1 MSLLSRRTFTKGLLA
16 SALVP
21 GHTAIAQPN
30 DAGSIAII
38 DTPHNAAKVAAKLA
52 AQNVKVVVRFFAR
65 KTQPG
70 LREKIMASDGN
81 MTDGVREPTILI
93 RNGLSIVS
101 LYQYRN
107 NDPAKFLKGLEDTG
121 SAKAEVAA
129 DAKAA
134 LEQAK
139 LVGQP
144 EGSAIYFGVDFN
156 VSGRPADAVLEYFRF
171 IGQTVGNHYA
181 IGVYGNGFVNR
192 MLRDEKLVSYN
203 WISASRSHEQT
214 VDFYN
219 GGQWHLFQNQV
230 DRRWFGRVSTAR
242 QDGRNATANV
252 TIAIRGSSTTTAW
265 TTSAWT
271 GRPKIVSNMAGKCAN
286 GLDVDTNLQN
296 PKVSSIGA
304 WGAEEVDG
312 SRNQKIFDQRRF
324 AIRTTSVVQES
335 GGGSGQSCKSD
346 NRVPRN
352 ANVRILDQAGGW
364 SSVDV
369 DEDGNSDGRIKASD
383 LTPSLAAMPPWNPTS

>member
-1 MSLLSRRTFTKGLLA
+1 MSILSRRTFTKGLLA

-21 GHTAIAQPN
+21 GHSAIGQSN
-30 DAGSIAII
+30 DSGSIAII
-38 DTPHNAAKVAAKLA
+38 DTPHNAAKVASQLA

-65 KTQPG
+65 MPQPG
-70 LREKIMASDGN
+70 LREKIMASEGN
-81 MTDGVREPTILI
+81 MINGVREPTVLI

-107 NDPAKFLKGLEDTG
+107 NLPEKFLRGLEDTG

-134 LEQAK
+134 LDQAM

-156 VSGRPADAVLEYFRF
+156 VNRAAVDPVLEYFRA
-171 IGQTVGNHYA
+171 IGQAVGSRYA

-192 MLRDEKLVSYN
+192 ILRAEKLVSYN
-203 WISASRSHEQT
+203 WISASRSHEET

-230 DRRWFGRVSTAR
+230 DRRWFG
-242 QDGRNATANV
+242 
-252 TIAIRGSSTTTAW
+252 
-265 TTSAWT
+265 
-271 GRPKIVSNMAGKCAN
+271 PPGKCSI

-296 PKVSSIGA
+296 PRVAGIGA
-304 WGAEEVDG
+304 WGAGEVDR
-312 SRNQKIFDQRRF
+312 SRNQKIIDQRRF
-324 AIRTTSVVQES
+324 AIRPTLVES
-335 GGGSGQSCKSD
+335 GGGGNRQGCKFD
-346 NRVPRN
+346 IRVPRN
-352 ANVRILDQAGGW
+352 ANVRILAQSGAW

-369 DEDGNSDGRIKASD
+369 DEDGIADGQVRTSD
-383 LTPSLAAMPPWNPTS
+383 LTSNLATMPPWGQS

>member
-1 MSLLSRRTFTKGLLA
+1 MSVVSRRTFTKGLLA

-21 GHTAIAQPN
+21 IYPAVGQPG

-38 DTPHNAAKVAAKLA
+38 DTPYNAARVAAKLYD
-52 AQNVKVVVRFFAR
+52 QNVKVVVRFFAR
-65 KTQPG
+65 KAQRG

-81 MTDGVREPTILI
+81 MINGVREPMLLI

-107 NDPAKFLKGLEDTG
+107 NLPAKFLNGLDDTG

-129 DAKAA
+129 DVKAA
-134 LEQAK
+134 LEQGR

-156 VSGRPADAVLEYFRF
+156 LTPGRDVVDAVVEYFRVVN
-171 IGQTVGNHYA
+171 QTVGSRYA

-192 MLRDEKLVSYN
+192 ILREEKLVSYN
-203 WISASRSHEQT
+203 WLSTSRAHEET

-219 GGQWHLFQNQV
+219 SGRWHLFQNQV
-230 DRRWFGRVSTAR
+230 DRRWFGAR
-242 QDGRNATANV
+242 
-252 TIAIRGSSTTTAW
+252 
-265 TTSAWT
+265 
-271 GRPKIVSNMAGKCAN
+271 GKCRD

-296 PKVSSIGA
+296 PGVSDIGA
-304 WGAEEVDG
+304 WGAGEADK
-312 SRNQKIFDQRRF
+312 SRHQKIFDQRRF
-324 AIRTTSVVQES
+324 AVRETPVFRES
-335 GGGSGQSCKSD
+335 GGGGGLINRRHCRRG

-352 ANVRILDQAGGW
+352 ANVRILAQSGGW
-364 SSVDV
+364 CSVDIN
-369 DEDGNSDGRIKASD
+369 EDGNPDGYVRTSD
-383 LTPSLAAMPPWNPTS
+383 LTSDLATMPPWKRS

>member
-1 MSLLSRRTFTKGLLA
+1 M
-16 SALVP
+16 
-21 GHTAIAQPN
+21 
-30 DAGSIAII
+30 
-38 DTPHNAAKVAAKLA
+38 
-52 AQNVKVVVRFFAR
+52 KVVIRYFAR

-81 MTDGVREPTILI
+81 MIDGVREPTVLI

-107 NDPAKFLKGLEDTG
+107 NLPEKFLKGLEDTG

-134 LEQAK
+134 LDQAR

-156 VSGRPADAVLEYFRF
+156 LSKYVSGKVVQARKGDPAPVRDNVNAVLEYFRV
-171 IGQTVGNHYA
+171 INQTVGSSYA
-181 IGVYGNGFVNR
+181 IGVYGNGLVNR
-192 MLRDEKLVSYN
+192 ILREEKLVSYN
-203 WISASRSHEQT
+203 WISASRAHDET
-214 VDFYN
+214 ADFYN
-219 GGQWHLFQNQV
+219 SGQWHLFQNQV
-230 DRRWFGRVSTAR
+230 DRRWFG
-242 QDGRNATANV
+242 
-252 TIAIRGSSTTTAW
+252 
-265 TTSAWT
+265 
-271 GRPKIVSNMAGKCAN
+271 PPGKCST

-304 WGAEEVDG
+304 WGAGEVDR

-324 AIRTTSVVQES
+324 AVRTTPVFRQS
-335 GGGSGQSCKSD
+335 GGGDGLTDRQNCKSD

-352 ANVRILDQAGGW
+352 ANVRILLQSGGW
-364 SSVDV
+364 SGVDI
-369 DEDGNSDGRIKASD
+369 DEDGNADGQVRTSD
-383 LTPSLAAMPPWNPTS
+383 LTSNLATMPPWGPSS